1 MNVSMR
7 VDQARQKGLPTPINQ
22 ACSLRGMYVRSN
34 GGYPSVADLN
44 ASSRNDVLAVEHP
57 NILDQEIFSV
67 SELGGKEKKDD

>member
-1 MNVSMR
+1 
-7 VDQARQKGLPTPINQ
+7 
-22 ACSLRGMYVRSN
+22 MYVRSN